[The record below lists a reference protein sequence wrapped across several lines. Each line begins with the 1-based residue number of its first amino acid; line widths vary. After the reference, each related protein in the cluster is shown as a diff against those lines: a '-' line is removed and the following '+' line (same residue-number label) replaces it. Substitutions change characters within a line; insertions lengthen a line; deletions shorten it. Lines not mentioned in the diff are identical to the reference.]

1 MMLMTKFGTLMTNG
15 RINNEYKKQN
25 IGVKTIGDFSILP
38 DSEMEIVLEKFKNY
52 GLNVKHKRK

>member
-25 IGVKTIGDFSILP
+25 
-38 DSEMEIVLEKFKNY
+38 MEIVLEKFKNY